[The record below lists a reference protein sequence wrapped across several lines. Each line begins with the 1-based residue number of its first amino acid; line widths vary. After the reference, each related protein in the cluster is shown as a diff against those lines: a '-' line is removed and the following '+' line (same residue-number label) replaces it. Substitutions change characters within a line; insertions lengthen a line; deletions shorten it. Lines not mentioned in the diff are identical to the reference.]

1 MRDLENSLRGAL
13 ARKEPPKGFADRV
26 LEGVEVTGHRRPRRI
41 SRTLSGLAAGLLVAT
56 IGAGSWM
63 QHVERVRERREA
75 EQASVLVKL
84 ALQIASEKTN
94 IARERLAGNARD
106 EANEAKGGDNNET
119 TND

>member
-1 MRDLENSLRGAL
+1 MRELENSLREAL

-26 LEGVEVTGHRRPRRI
+26 LDAIGGAERRRPRRL
-41 SRTLSGLAAGLLVAT
+41 SRAYSGIAAGLLVAT
-56 IGAGSWM
+56 IGAGAWM
-63 QHVERVRERREA
+63 QHVDRVKERHEA

-106 EANEAKGGDNNET
+106 EAKDAKGGDNDET